1 MPPHRSNEIRAMI
14 FSHQL
19 DRQAL
24 IEASM
29 AGPDKAECST
39 CAVPSRAQSCK
50 AGHGLPAPKAAI
62 SLVTCVSGRFVGRS
76 LLIAPAPDRASPR
89 ARHRRSRS
97 RSTRRHGSFA
107 SITASRRSVLTRS
120 PDFIGISEGAS
131 GAWWI
136 DLTALLTGT
145 PRVR

>member
-62 SLVTCVSGRFVGRS
+62 SLVTCVSGRFVGSGPATMSVCSS
-76 LLIAPAPDRASPR
+76 LAFDRAR
-89 ARHRRSRS
+89 TRSRI
-97 RSTRRHGSFA
+97 A
-107 SITASRRSVLTRS
+107 SCAASEIQIAVNS
-120 PDFIGISEGAS
+120 PARQLCQHHRIAAIRLDPVARLHRDQRGCLRCLV
-131 GAWWI
+131 
-136 DLTALLTGT
+136 D
-145 PRVR
+145 